1 MQLEAL
7 ALQTYA
13 GAWELV
19 VVDNG
24 STDGTRGFLGT
35 LADRYPRLTVVVA
48 DRGTGAAYARNRGV
62 EASRG
67 EYLLFVDDDDRVG
80 TTWLESMA
88 RAADQWDAIAG
99 NTVEF
104 RREPDGTETVVS
116 EPRTEIPTH
125 AFAFLPSLRGGNSG
139 MRTSLFVDLGGFN
152 EDYSTSGEDVDLYW
166 RAQLAGHAIGFVPGA
181 LLHVPVRPGLRATWK
196 ITYRDALVNPRL
208 YRDFQSRGMP
218 RISVAQAA
226 RVWAALFVY
235 ALRDLRRRETR
246 EAWCAR
252 LALRAGRLV
261 GSARYRVLY
270 L

>member
-1 MQLEAL
+1 
-7 ALQTYA
+7 
-13 GAWELV
+13 
-19 VVDNG
+19 
-24 STDGTRGFLGT
+24 
-35 LADRYPRLTVVVA
+35 
-48 DRGTGAAYARNRGV
+48 
-62 EASRG
+62 
-67 EYLLFVDDDDRVG
+67 
-80 TTWLESMA
+80 MA

-196 ITYRDALVNPRL
+196 ITYRDTLVNPRL

-226 RVWAALFVY
+226 RASGRALSCTRV
-235 ALRDLRRRETR
+235 RDLRRRETR
-246 EAWCAR
+246 EACVRAAR
-252 LALRAGRLV
+252 AACRGA
-261 GSARYRVLY
+261 SSEARGTRVLY